1 MTGEDYR
8 LLPLADSE
16 SDCLRMLVYILACFG
31 MLSAAALNQSLLPA
45 QEETPSRITREEID
59 RDFQEQLQQLMKW
72 CDEQGLKQE
81 GAETARIFF
90 ARDPQRQYIFLPN
103 GPVKKLPENLAV
115 SWREQLDEQR
125 EKYAESLF
133 DLARQELYG
142 TKGASSYQLLHEV
155 LYWNPDHAAAREALG
170 HRRGEDGWLAYSER
184 LKVRDASKAHPELN
198 WPAGS
203 YQLVTTENFEI
214 ASQADEATTRMLADK
229 LQRWHWVWRQVCFDY
244 WSNVG
249 AVRSW
254 IEGKSKARPATKK
267 YRVVFFRDREQYVK
281 ELEKYVPGVDISTGF
296 YSDQLEL
303 SFFYSSQGNPDLATW
318 RHELT
323 HQLFKETIRT
333 TKSPFN
339 ASEIWLGE
347 GIAMYFEGLYDFGDF
362 VTLGGFDTQRLQYAR
377 LRALKDGK
385 YLPFDQLKRLGQR
398 ELQTHPDV
406 RQIYSQSA
414 GLAQFLMTAEGG
426 RYRDGLITW
435 LDAIYGGK
443 YYKPDAFFVW
453 SGIDRTEIEKE
464 YRHFLEVKSGQV
476 ERELIAPEAI
486 AELVLPQAT
495 LSGKDMA
502 RLGECTQLRWLD
514 LSRAKIEGGVVRPL
528 AGCQKLGEL
537 DLSGLKLSAE
547 DFQALGELKAL
558 KILSLAGVEI
568 SEENFQ
574 TLAAVESLEQLDLTG
589 SEIADEWLLRLSQTR
604 PKLKIVK

>member
-1 MTGEDYR
+1 MKTLFHVVLCIGV
-8 LLPLADSE
+8 LSVFALGQPL
-16 SDCLRMLVYILACFG
+16 
-31 MLSAAALNQSLLPA
+31 LLPA
-45 QEETPSRITREEID
+45 QEEAPSRITREEID

-81 GAETARIFF
+81 RSETARTLFS
-90 ARDPQRQYIFLPN
+90 RDPQRQYIFLPS
-103 GPVKKLPENLAV
+103 GPVRKLPENLAE
-115 SWREQLDEQR
+115 SWRKQLEEQR

-133 DLARQELYG
+133 DFARQELFG
-142 TKGASSYQLLHEV
+142 TLRGASSYQLLHEV

-170 HRRGEDGWLAYSER
+170 HRRGEDGWLAFSER
-184 LKVRDASKAHPELN
+184 LKVRAAPKVHPELN

-214 ASQADEATTRMLADK
+214 ASQADEATTRMLAEK

-244 WSNVG
+244 WSNQE

-281 ELEKYVPGVDISTGF
+281 ELEKYVPGVEISTGF
-296 YSDQLEL
+296 YSDKLEL

-318 RHELT
+318 RHEST

-377 LRALKDGK
+377 LRALKDGQ
-385 YLPFDQLKRLGQR
+385 YLPFNKLKRLGQR

-414 GLAQFLMTAEGG
+414 GIAQFLMTANGG
-426 RYRDGLITW
+426 RYREGLITY

-443 YYKPDAFFVW
+443 YYKSDAFNVW
-453 SGIDRTEIEKE
+453 TGIWDAEIDRE
-464 YRHFLEVKSGQV
+464 YREFLKVKRGQV
-476 ERELIAPEAI
+476 ERELIAPEAV
-486 AELVLPQAT
+486 AELALPQAE
-495 LSGKDMA
+495 LSEKDMA

-528 AGCQKLGEL
+528 TGCQKLGEL

-558 KILSLAGVEI
+558 KILNLSGVEI

-574 TLAAVESLEQLDLTG
+574 VLAAIQSLEQLDLTG
-589 SEIADEWLLRLSQTR
+589 SQISQEWLSRLSQTR